1 MAHLVQGFTYKK
13 WWCSIAIHSYL
24 QLPKDIISSSIG
36 FSSDYIL
43 GCIGKYANFNA
54 KLCWLCSELP
64 LWQGFTQQNHT
75 KSIHIL
81 VNSHNIID
89 FLLLTSHICIH
100 LMVQKSSRFETNPR
114 KSPLISAAKAM
125 ATNYKWVFLWDYT
138 WTIHGVSTYTGWWF
152 RPLWKICSSLGMM
165 TFP

>member
-24 QLPKDIISSSIG
+24 QLPKDIISSSIR

-75 KSIHIL
+75 KSYKIHTYSCWWAPTTSLIFCFL
-81 VNSHNIID
+81 PPTFASICWYRNPADLKQIPEKVPS
-89 FLLLTSHICIH
+89 FLQLRPWLLLTSGYFYGIIH
-100 LMVQKSSRFETNPR
+100 EPYMGF
-114 KSPLISAAKAM
+114 
-125 ATNYKWVFLWDYT
+125 
-138 WTIHGVSTYTGWWF
+138 
-152 RPLWKICSSLGMM
+152 C
-165 TFP
+165 